1 MKEKSINLKR
11 TESLLKELIPEAL
24 GELSDERI
32 NSLLI
37 TDVDCKN
44 GKYDAIVYFDGS
56 DYSDKEIK
64 EIQKVLNKTNGAIK
78 SYCLNA
84 TGWYKCPNFKFLKDE
99 QLENNKRLE
108 ELFEKIKKD

>member
-64 EIQKVLNKTNGAIK
+64 EIQKVLNKANGAIK